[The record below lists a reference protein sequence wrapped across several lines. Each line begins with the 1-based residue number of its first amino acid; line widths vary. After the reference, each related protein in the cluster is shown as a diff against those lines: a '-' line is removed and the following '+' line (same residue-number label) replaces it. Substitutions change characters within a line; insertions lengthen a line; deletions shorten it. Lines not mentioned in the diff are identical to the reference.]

1 VGAVSDTP
9 SSVPAGWHADP
20 TGRHQLRYWDGS
32 TWTDHV
38 TDNGHQQQDPL
49 NANLADRIDSALS
62 VGGTPNAD
70 QVQQM
75 VSGDGWGGAGIAQ
88 PAATGDGTI
97 WGEPVLVVSQK
108 AKLLGLAH
116 EPGELLGEDPEG
128 LLGEGR
134 RHGDAPAGPLAGL
147 VDADLEQV
155 IPAADGHT
163 LPAWRRVIAGLI
175 EHETHHRSQLC
186 EYLRQMGLEPPPLF
200 GLHAEDLP
208 R

>member
-1 VGAVSDTP
+1 M
-9 SSVPAGWHADP
+9 
-20 TGRHQLRYWDGS
+20 
-32 TWTDHV
+32 V
-38 TDNGHQQQDPL
+38 T
-49 NANLADRIDSALS
+49 
-62 VGGTPNAD
+62 
-70 QVQQM
+70 
-75 VSGDGWGGAGIAQ
+75 
-88 PAATGDGTI
+88 
-97 WGEPVLVVSQK
+97 
-108 AKLLGLAH
+108 
-116 EPGELLGEDPEG
+116 PEG
-128 LLGEGR
+128 LATRRMNGIGAAETRLVGRDSRNGDTPPMLNADDLIRYVTGVHARTYEAVERLRDEDLAWQPGTGEFTTGELVTHIANSRVMNTESLQTGR
-134 RHGDAPAGPLAGL
+134 LRYKGHTVRPGTNVLTMRQLILRTGKKTIAGL